1 MNYPPLFSRFF
12 PLLLGV
18 FLLIPTLAGCGKF
31 LDPGPP
37 LPQVLLNPE
46 LPGPATDTA
55 MPLQVLVTRPEAGS
69 DINTDRIAALFD
81 GLKVKYLTSARWA
94 SPAPGMLQRLMV
106 DSLESSKC
114 FSGVGDEASGLT
126 SQLRLSMDIKRFYLR
141 YDAGAKPVVDIAVT
155 LRLVNLQTGSSLGF
169 TRIETTQAAQSEDLR
184 DLIDAFNAATGRVL
198 KQSSAWVLER
208 AALSA
213 AR

>member
-1 MNYPPLFSRFF
+1 MTYPPLFSRFF

-18 FLLIPTLAGCGKF
+18 LLFIPALAGCGKF

-46 LPGPATDTA
+46 LPGPTASAA
-55 MPLQVLVTRPEAGS
+55 MPLQVLVARPEAGS

-81 GLKVKYLTSARWA
+81 GLKVKYLSNARWA
-94 SPAPGMLQRLMV
+94 SPVPGMVQRLMV
-106 DSLESSKC
+106 DSLEASKC

-155 LRLVNLQTGSSLGF
+155 LRLVNLQTGNSLGF
-169 TRIETTQAAQSEDLR
+169 TRVETAQAAQSEDLR
-184 DLIDAFNAATGRVL
+184 DLVDAFNVATGRVL
-198 KQSSAWVLER
+198 KQSSAWVLDR
-208 AALSA
+208 AAASA